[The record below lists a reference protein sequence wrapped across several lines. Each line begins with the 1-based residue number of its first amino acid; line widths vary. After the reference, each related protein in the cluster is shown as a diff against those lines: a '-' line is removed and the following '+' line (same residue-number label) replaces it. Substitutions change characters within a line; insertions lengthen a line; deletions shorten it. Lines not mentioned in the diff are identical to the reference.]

1 MPFVTTALL
10 LAVFATVLSAQTPQP
25 QKIIDDYLQAEG
37 GQKALAQRRTA
48 NIAGNLTEEST
59 GKTGSWSLI
68 AEAPDRFYTEAIAG
82 TDRAIEA
89 YNGRSSWARDSTD
102 STNAARTLTGD
113 AAKEVE
119 ATARDWNDRLSD
131 VKKSKLGM
139 QFVGTEKVGG
149 HDTYH
154 VRLQPAAGGI
164 AREMFFDTRT
174 HLIAREVLPT
184 EQFDYD
190 DYRPVQGVQTPFR
203 IDLRRGE
210 HAYKIIVTRAEFNS
224 SVDDAVFDFPHA
236 ASTPLPDIATLVR
249 EVTKNQKAID
259 ELQKQYTCHVTEEQQ
274 TVDSKGRETSKT
286 TREYEAFNIGREE
299 VRHLVAR
306 DRKPLEG
313 NEKKK
318 EDERF
323 NKQFE
328 KQTHEA
334 EAAARDTKKQAKQQE
349 KDDAQISDFL
359 RAVRFT
365 NPRRERFR
373 GEDVIA
379 VDFGPNPDFKARK
392 SVENV
397 IQQMAGV
404 IWIDEKARD
413 VARLEAHFNA
423 NVKIGGGVVGSL
435 EKGSS
440 FVFEQSRVNDE
451 VWLPTYDEVHLGG
464 RFLFLKVKA
473 NQIERYSDYRK
484 FRAETKFIPEP

>member
-1 MPFVTTALL
+1 MRGAIL
-10 LAVFATVLSAQTPQP
+10 LAVFANISSAQTP

-37 GQKALAQRRTA
+37 GQKALAQRRTVK
-48 NIAGNLTEEST
+48 ITGNLTEEAT

-68 AEAPDRFYTEAIAG
+68 SEVPDRFYTEAIAG
-82 TDRAIEA
+82 ADRAIEA
-89 YNGRSSWARDSTD
+89 YNGRSPWGQDATD
-102 STNAARTLTGD
+102 AVHTLTGD
-113 AAKEVE
+113 TAKEVE
-119 ATARDWNDRLSD
+119 ATARYWNDRLSD
-131 VKKSKLGM
+131 VKKSRLGV
-139 QFVGTEKVGG
+139 QFVGIEKVHGR
-149 HDTYH
+149 DTYH
-154 VRLQPAAGGI
+154 VEVLPAAGGI
-164 AREMFFDTRT
+164 AREVFFDTRT

-184 EQFDYD
+184 EQLEYD

-203 IDLRRGE
+203 LGLRRGGHE
-210 HAYKIIVTRAEFNS
+210 YKIIVTRAEFNS
-224 SVDDAVFDFPHA
+224 PVDDSVFDFPRPA
-236 ASTPLPDIATLVR
+236 NTPLPDIATLVR
-249 EVTKNQKAID
+249 DVTKNQNALD

-274 TVDSKGRETSKT
+274 SVDSKGRITST
-286 TREYEAFNIGREE
+286 TARESEVFNIGGEE
-299 VRHLVAR
+299 VRHLIAK
-306 DRKPLEG
+306 DGKPLEG

-323 NKQFE
+323 NKEFE
-328 KQTHEA
+328 KQTREA
-334 EAAARDTKKQAKQQE
+334 EAAARDPKKQARQQE

-379 VDFGPNPDFKARK
+379 VDFGPNPDFKAK
-392 SVENV
+392 KAIENV
-397 IQQMAGV
+397 IHQMAGV

-423 NVKIGGGVVGSL
+423 SVKIGGGVVGSL

-440 FVFEQSRVNDE
+440 FVFEQARVNDE

-473 NQIERYSDYRK
+473 NQIDRYTDYRK
-484 FRAETKFIPEP
+484 FRAETKFTPDPN